1 LIMIFACPLALLA
14 LMLLVLFDIAV
25 RPRRPDRWI
34 VNRMPVLPGHADVRS
49 H

>member
-1 LIMIFACPLALLA
+1 MILAYPLALRA
-14 LMLLVLFDIAV
+14 FMLLVLFDIAG
-25 RPRRPDRWI
+25 RPRRSDRWL